1 MNTGTLKTRLVITN
15 DNRLIVGDD
24 DAFTIERSARIS
36 DGDGKALTI
45 AGQNG
50 KGNNANGGDIIFRV
64 GASTG
69 DGDKG
74 QFKVVTETN
83 TPVLTIDENQFV
95 LTTEIIDLSQG
106 SKIVYL
112 KNNHASAITFQKKG
126 TQQIF

>member
-1 MNTGTLKTRLVITN
+1 MRWKGING
-15 DNRLIVGDD
+15 
-24 DAFTIERSARIS
+24 
-36 DGDGKALTI
+36 

-50 KGNNANGGDIIFRV
+50 EGNNANGGDIIFESEPVR
-64 GASTG
+64 

-95 LTTEIIDLSQG
+95 LATDIIDLSKG

-112 KNNHASAITFQKKG
+112 KDNNLCNYVSKKG
-126 TQQIF
+126 DATDI